1 VDVLA
6 AAPGPVASGFAA
18 RADMKMGK
26 AADPDA
32 VALAML
38 AALGRKRTVVP
49 GGFAKLLT
57 YSLAMLPRA
66 ARIRILGSVM
76 GGMTRHQHDQ
86 TRPAP
91 RPA

>member
-1 VDVLA
+1 
-6 AAPGPVASGFAA
+6 
-18 RADMKMGK
+18 MKMGK
-26 AADPDA
+26 AADPRRGRA
-32 VALAML
+32 AML
-38 AALGRKRTVVP
+38 AALGRKRDGGP

-57 YSLAMLPRA
+57 YSLAMHA
-66 ARIRILGSVM
+66 AAPLASDLGSVM